1 MNNDVI
7 MKKTFLPKT
16 IRWTFYSGFVFLII
30 MSLLRFVF
38 VNYFSA
44 PASADNNLT
53 SSYIL
58 GFRYDLRYV
67 TIVMMITL
75 LFSYIKP
82 LNPFDKKLGKQIAII
97 TWMLFSSLLL
107 FFYTADF
114 IHYAYVHQRLNASIL
129 SYIDNPLISLQMMW
143 QSYPIITII
152 IIFLVVEWVLYK
164 FISFTYQLS
173 DKYERT
179 GSQFKN
185 IITQTIFF
193 IILLYAAIGNI
204 IYKGGQYPLR
214 WSNAY
219 SLGSD
224 YKANVALNP
233 MQSFF
238 STLNF
243 RSSKIDT
250 DLIKKNYSVIAD
262 YLTIPSNEQDA
273 QNLQFARIHNPVNN
287 NLEASKI
294 KNVVLVICE
303 SFSAYKSSM
312 MGNPLNTT
320 PYFNDMKKQGVYFNR
335 AFSPAYG
342 TARGV
347 WAVLTGTPD
356 VLEGKTSSRNPL
368 AVDQHSIIA
377 DFKNYEKYYFLGG
390 SASWA
395 NIRGVLTNNIS
406 DLKIFE
412 QGSYQSSEID
422 VWGISDK
429 NLFLEANKTL
439 SKNTKPFF
447 AIIQTAD
454 NHRPYTIPAEDLK
467 VFVKKTV
474 PKDSLLKFGFEN
486 NEEYNAFRYTDFCIE
501 QYIEAAKKEK
511 YFNETLFVFIGDH
524 GIKGDAGTMLPKSF
538 TEQGLTNM
546 HVPLLF
552 YAPSILQPKE
562 YSIPVSQLDVLPS
575 IASLCNIPYTN
586 TTMGKNVFIT
596 VQQKDNA
603 IFLYDDFNQQ
613 IGVLNNEY
621 YYGYQLKNPSKPI
634 FESALNNEV
643 VKNDSAQKQMDIL
656 TKTIYETAKYML
668 KNNQKLNIKKWL

>member
-1 MNNDVI
+1 

-75 LFSYIKP
+75 LFSFIKP

-129 SYIDNPLISLQMMW
+129 SYIDNPLISMQMIW

-173 DKYERT
+173 DKYKRT

-273 QNLQFARIHNPVNN
+273 QNLQFARIYNPVNN
-287 NLEASKI
+287 NLEASTI

-303 SFSAYKSSM
+303 SFSAYKSSL

-501 QYIEAAKKEK
+501 QFIEAAKKEK

-613 IGVLNNEY
+613 IGVLNNEF

-643 VKNDSAQKQMDIL
+643 VKNDSVQKQMDVL

-668 KNNQKLNIKKWL
+668 IHNQKLNIKK

>member
-1 MNNDVI
+1 

-129 SYIDNPLISLQMMW
+129 SYIDNPLISMQMMW

-173 DKYERT
+173 AKYVRT

-185 IITQTIFF
+185 IIIQTIFF

-287 NLEASKI
+287 NLEASTI

-303 SFSAYKSSM
+303 SFSAYKSSL

-501 QYIEAAKKEK
+501 QFIEAAKKEK

-613 IGVLNNEY
+613 IGVLNNEF

-643 VKNDSAQKQMDIL
+643 VKNDSVQKQMDIL

-668 KNNQKLNIKKWL
+668 IHNQKLNIKK

>member
-1 MNNDVI
+1 

-129 SYIDNPLISLQMMW
+129 SYIDNPLISMQMIW

-173 DKYERT
+173 AKYVRT

-185 IITQTIFF
+185 IIIQTIFF

-287 NLEASKI
+287 NLEATTI

-320 PYFNDMKKQGVYFNR
+320 PYFNDLKKQGVYFNR

-474 PKDSLLKFGFEN
+474 PKDSLLKYGFEN

-511 YFNETLFVFIGDH
+511 YFNETLFVFVGDH

-613 IGVLNNEY
+613 IGVLNNEF

-643 VKNDSAQKQMDIL
+643 VKNDSVQKQMDIL

-668 KNNQKLNIKKWL
+668 IHNQKINIKK

>member
-1 MNNDVI
+1 

-82 LNPFDKKLGKQIAII
+82 LNPFDKKLGKKIAII

-129 SYIDNPLISLQMMW
+129 SYIDNPLISMQMMW
-143 QSYPIITII
+143 QSYSIITII

-173 DKYERT
+173 DKYKRT

-287 NLEASKI
+287 NLEASTI

-501 QYIEAAKKEK
+501 QFIEAAKKEK

-613 IGVLNNEY
+613 IGVLNNEF

-643 VKNDSAQKQMDIL
+643 VKNDSVQKQMDIL

-668 KNNQKLNIKKWL
+668 IHNQKLNIKK

>member
-1 MNNDVI
+1 

-16 IRWTFYSGFVFLII
+16 IRWTLFLGFTFLII
-30 MSLLRFVF
+30 MSLLRFIF
-38 VNYFSA
+38 VHRFAA
-44 PASADNNLT
+44 PVSSDNDLNA
-53 SSYIL
+53 SYIL
-58 GFRYDLRYV
+58 GIRYDLRYV
-67 TIVMMITL
+67 AIIMMLIL
-75 LFSYIKP
+75 LISYFKA
-82 LNPFDKKLGKQIAII
+82 LDPFTKKLGKKIAII
-97 TWMLFSSLLL
+97 FWMLFSTLLL
-107 FFYTADF
+107 FFYTTDF

-129 SYIDNPLISLQMMW
+129 SYIDNPLISMQMMW
-143 QSYPIITII
+143 QSYPIISII
-152 IIFLVVEWVLYK
+152 VVFLILEWVLYK

-179 GSQFKN
+179 GSKIKN
-185 IITQTIFF
+185 IITQAVFF
-193 IILLYAAIGNI
+193 IILLYSAIGNI
-204 IYKGGQYPLR
+204 IYEGGQYPLR
-214 WSNAY
+214 WSDAY

-250 DLIKKNYSVIAD
+250 DLIKKNYTVIAD
-262 YLTIPSNEQDA
+262 YLAMPSNEQDA
-273 QNLQFARIHNPVNN
+273 QNLQFTRVVSPVVN

-320 PYFNDMKKQGVYFNR
+320 PYFNAMKEQGVYFNR

-356 VLEGKTSSRNPL
+356 ILEGKTSSRNPL
-368 AVDQHSIIA
+368 AVDQHTIMA

-406 DLKIFE
+406 DLKIVE
-412 QGSYQSSEID
+412 QGSYQSSEIN

-429 NLFLEANKTL
+429 DLFLEANKTL

-486 NEEYNAFRYTDFCIE
+486 NDEYNAFRYTDFCIE
-501 QYIEAAKKEK
+501 QFIEAAKKEK
-511 YFNETLFVFIGDH
+511 YFNETLFVFVGDH
-524 GIKGDAGTMLPKSF
+524 GIKGDAGSMLPTSF

-562 YSIPVSQLDVLPS
+562 YSIPVSQVDVMPS
-575 IASLCNIPYTN
+575 IASICNIPYTN
-586 TTMGKNVFIT
+586 TTMGKNVFNT
-596 VQQKDNA
+596 VQQNNNA

-634 FESALNNEV
+634 FESVVNNNI
-643 VKNDSAQKQMDIL
+643 VKNDSVQKQMDIL
-656 TKTIYETAKYML
+656 TKTMYETSKYML
-668 KNNQKLNIKKWL
+668 IHNQKLPIKK

>member
-1 MNNDVI
+1 

-82 LNPFDKKLGKQIAII
+82 LNPFDKKLGKKIAII

-129 SYIDNPLISLQMMW
+129 SYIDNPLISMQMMW
-143 QSYPIITII
+143 QSYSIITII

-173 DKYERT
+173 DKYKRT

-238 STLNF
+238 SSLNF

-287 NLEASKI
+287 NLEASTI

-596 VQQKDNA
+596 VQQKNNA

-613 IGVLNNEY
+613 IGVLNNEF

-643 VKNDSAQKQMDIL
+643 VKNDSVQKQMDIL

-668 KNNQKLNIKKWL
+668 IHNQKLNIKK

>member
-30 MSLLRFVF
+30 MSLLRFSF
-38 VNYFSA
+38 VKSFSA
-44 PASADNNLT
+44 PANSDNNLT
-53 SSYIL
+53 ASYIL

-67 TIVMMITL
+67 AIVMMVTL
-75 LFSYIKP
+75 LFSYTKP

-129 SYIDNPLISLQMMW
+129 SYIDNPLISMQMIW

-262 YLTIPSNEQDA
+262 YLAIPSNEQDA

-287 NLEASKI
+287 NLEASTI

-320 PYFNDMKKQGVYFNR
+320 PYFNDLKKQGVYFNR

-501 QYIEAAKKEK
+501 QFIEAAKKEK

-613 IGVLNNEY
+613 IGVLNNEF

-643 VKNDSAQKQMDIL
+643 VKNDSVQKQMDIL

-668 KNNQKLNIKKWL
+668 IHNQKLNIKK

>member
-1 MNNDVI
+1 

-129 SYIDNPLISLQMMW
+129 SYIDNPLISMQMMW

-185 IITQTIFF
+185 IIIQTIFF

-262 YLTIPSNEQDA
+262 YLAIPSNEQDA
-273 QNLQFARIHNPVNN
+273 QNLQFARIYNPVNN
-287 NLEASKI
+287 NLEASTI

-474 PKDSLLKFGFEN
+474 PKDSLLKYGFEN

-511 YFNETLFVFIGDH
+511 YFNETLFVFVGDH

-613 IGVLNNEY
+613 IGVLNNEF

-643 VKNDSAQKQMDIL
+643 VKNDSVQKQMDIL

-668 KNNQKLNIKKWL
+668 IHNQKLNIKK

>member
-129 SYIDNPLISLQMMW
+129 SYIDNPLISMQMMW

-185 IITQTIFF
+185 IIIQTIFF

-262 YLTIPSNEQDA
+262 YLAIPSNEQDA
-273 QNLQFARIHNPVNN
+273 QNLQFARIYNPVNN
-287 NLEASKI
+287 NLEASTI

-303 SFSAYKSSM
+303 SFSAYKSSL

-613 IGVLNNEY
+613 IGVLNNEF

-643 VKNDSAQKQMDIL
+643 VKNDSVQKQMDIL

-668 KNNQKLNIKKWL
+668 IHNQKLNIKK

>member
-1 MNNDVI
+1 

-129 SYIDNPLISLQMMW
+129 SYIDNPLISMQMMW
-143 QSYPIITII
+143 QSYSIITII

-185 IITQTIFF
+185 IIIQTIFF

-287 NLEASKI
+287 NLEASTI

-303 SFSAYKSSM
+303 SFSAYKSSL

-501 QYIEAAKKEK
+501 QFIEAAKKEK

-596 VQQKDNA
+596 VQQKNNA

-613 IGVLNNEY
+613 IGVLNNEF

-643 VKNDSAQKQMDIL
+643 VKNDSVQKQMDVL

-668 KNNQKLNIKKWL
+668 IHNQKLNIKK

>member
-1 MNNDVI
+1 

-129 SYIDNPLISLQMMW
+129 SYIDNPLISMQMMW

-173 DKYERT
+173 DKYKRT

-287 NLEASKI
+287 NLEASTI

-596 VQQKDNA
+596 VQQKNNA

-613 IGVLNNEY
+613 IGVLNNEF

-643 VKNDSAQKQMDIL
+643 VKNDSVQKQMDVL

-668 KNNQKLNIKKWL
+668 IHNQKLNIKK

>member
-1 MNNDVI
+1 

-75 LFSYIKP
+75 LFSFIKP

-129 SYIDNPLISLQMMW
+129 SYIDNPLISMQMMW

-185 IITQTIFF
+185 IIIQTIFF

-273 QNLQFARIHNPVNN
+273 QNLQFARIYNPVNN
-287 NLEASKI
+287 NLEASTI

-320 PYFNDMKKQGVYFNR
+320 PYFNDLKKQGVYFNR

-613 IGVLNNEY
+613 IGVLNNEF

-643 VKNDSAQKQMDIL
+643 VKNDSVQKQMDIL

-668 KNNQKLNIKKWL
+668 IHNQKLNIKK

>member
-1 MNNDVI
+1 

-16 IRWTFYSGFVFLII
+16 IRWTLFLGFTFLII
-30 MSLLRFVF
+30 MSLLRFIF
-38 VNYFSA
+38 VHRFAA
-44 PASADNNLT
+44 PVSSDNDLNA
-53 SSYIL
+53 SYIL
-58 GFRYDLRYV
+58 GIRYDLRYV
-67 TIVMMITL
+67 AIIMMLIL
-75 LFSYIKP
+75 LISYFKA
-82 LNPFDKKLGKQIAII
+82 LDPFTKKLGKKIAII
-97 TWMLFSSLLL
+97 FWMLFSTLLL
-107 FFYTADF
+107 FFYTTDF

-129 SYIDNPLISLQMMW
+129 SYIDNPLISMQMMW
-143 QSYPIITII
+143 QSYPIISII
-152 IIFLVVEWVLYK
+152 VVFLILEWVLYK

-173 DKYERT
+173 DKYEKA
-179 GSQFKN
+179 GSKIKN
-185 IITQTIFF
+185 IITQAVFF
-193 IILLYAAIGNI
+193 IILLYSAIGNI
-204 IYKGGQYPLR
+204 IYEGGQYPLR
-214 WSNAY
+214 WSDAY

-250 DLIKKNYSVIAD
+250 DLIKKNYTVIAD
-262 YLTIPSNEQDA
+262 YLAMPSNEQDA
-273 QNLQFARIHNPVNN
+273 QNLQFTRVVSPVVA

-320 PYFNDMKKQGVYFNR
+320 PYFNAMKKQGVYFNR

-356 VLEGKTSSRNPL
+356 ILEGKTSSRNPL
-368 AVDQHSIIA
+368 AVDQHTIIS

-406 DLKIFE
+406 DLKIVE
-412 QGSYQSSEID
+412 QGSYQSSEIN

-429 NLFLEANKTL
+429 DLFLEANKTL

-474 PKDSLLKFGFEN
+474 SKDSLLKFGFEN
-486 NEEYNAFRYTDFCIE
+486 NDEYNAFRYTDFCIE
-501 QYIEAAKKEK
+501 QFIEAAKKEK
-511 YFNETLFVFIGDH
+511 YFNETLFVFVGDH
-524 GIKGDAGTMLPKSF
+524 GIKGDAGSMLPTSF

-562 YSIPVSQLDVLPS
+562 YSIPVSQVDVMPS
-575 IASLCNIPYTN
+575 IASICNIPYTN
-586 TTMGKNVFIT
+586 TTMGKNVFNT
-596 VQQKDNA
+596 VQQNNNA

-634 FESALNNEV
+634 FESVVNNNI
-643 VKNDSAQKQMDIL
+643 VKNDSVQKQMDIL
-656 TKTIYETAKYML
+656 TKTMYETSKYML
-668 KNNQKLNIKKWL
+668 IHNQKLPIKK

>member
-1 MNNDVI
+1 
-7 MKKTFLPKT
+7 MKKTFLPKN

-38 VNYFSA
+38 ANYFSA
-44 PASADNNLT
+44 PLSADNNLT

-67 TIVMMITL
+67 TIVMMLTL
-75 LFSYIKP
+75 LLSYIKP
-82 LNPFDKKLGKQIAII
+82 LNPFDKKLGKQIGII

-107 FFYTADF
+107 LFYTADF

-129 SYIDNPLISLQMMW
+129 SYIDNPLISMQMMW
-143 QSYPIITII
+143 QSYPIISII
-152 IIFLVVEWVLYK
+152 VIFLIVEWVLYK

-173 DKYERT
+173 NKYERT

-250 DLIKKNYSVIAD
+250 DLIKKNYTAIAD
-262 YLTIPSNEQDA
+262 YLAISTNEQDA
-273 QNLQFARIHNPVNN
+273 QNLQFTRIHNPVNN
-287 NLEASKI
+287 NVEASKI

-320 PYFNDMKKQGVYFNR
+320 PYFNDMKKQGIYFNR

-454 NHRPYTIPAEDLK
+454 NHRPYTIPTEDLK

-501 QYIEAAKKEK
+501 QFIEAAKKEK

-562 YSIPVSQLDVLPS
+562 YSIPVSQLDVLPT

-596 VQQKDNA
+596 VQQNDNA

-634 FESALNNEV
+634 FESVINNKV
-643 VKNDSAQKQMDIL
+643 VKNDTAQKQMDIL
-656 TKTIYETAKYML
+656 TKTIYETSKYML
-668 KNNQKLNIKKWL
+668 IHNQKLSIKK

>member
-7 MKKTFLPKT
+7 MKNTFLPKT

-38 VNYFSA
+38 ANYFSA

-129 SYIDNPLISLQMMW
+129 SYIDNPLISMQMMW

-243 RSSKIDT
+243 RSSIIDT

-287 NLEASKI
+287 NIEASTI

-596 VQQKDNA
+596 VQQKNNA

-656 TKTIYETAKYML
+656 TKTLYETAKYML
-668 KNNQKLNIKKWL
+668 KNNQKLNIKK

>member
-1 MNNDVI
+1 

-75 LFSYIKP
+75 LFSFIKP

-129 SYIDNPLISLQMMW
+129 SYIDNPLISMQMIW

-173 DKYERT
+173 AKYVRT

-185 IITQTIFF
+185 IIIQTIFF

-287 NLEASKI
+287 NLEASTI

-320 PYFNDMKKQGVYFNR
+320 PYFNDLKKQGVYFNR

-474 PKDSLLKFGFEN
+474 PKDSLLKYGFEN

-511 YFNETLFVFIGDH
+511 YFNETLFVFVGDH

-613 IGVLNNEY
+613 IGVLNNEF

-643 VKNDSAQKQMDIL
+643 VKNDSVQKQMDIL

-668 KNNQKLNIKKWL
+668 IHNQKLNIKK

>member
-129 SYIDNPLISLQMMW
+129 SYIDNPLISMQMMW
-143 QSYPIITII
+143 QSYSIITII

-185 IITQTIFF
+185 IIIQTIFF

-287 NLEASKI
+287 NLEASTI

-613 IGVLNNEY
+613 IGVLNNEF

-643 VKNDSAQKQMDIL
+643 VKNDSVQKQMDIL

-668 KNNQKLNIKKWL
+668 IHNQKLNIKK

>member
-1 MNNDVI
+1 

-129 SYIDNPLISLQMMW
+129 SYIDNPLISMQMIW

-173 DKYERT
+173 AKYVRT

-185 IITQTIFF
+185 IIIQTIFF

-287 NLEASKI
+287 NLEASTI

-320 PYFNDMKKQGVYFNR
+320 PYFNDLKKQGVYFNR

-474 PKDSLLKFGFEN
+474 PKDSLLKYGFEN

-511 YFNETLFVFIGDH
+511 YFNETLFVFVGDH

-613 IGVLNNEY
+613 IGVLNNEF

-643 VKNDSAQKQMDIL
+643 VKNDSVQKQMDIL

-668 KNNQKLNIKKWL
+668 IHNQKINIKK

>member
-1 MNNDVI
+1 MNNDFI

-129 SYIDNPLISLQMMW
+129 SYIDNPLISMQMMW

-185 IITQTIFF
+185 IIIQTIFF

-262 YLTIPSNEQDA
+262 YLAIPSNEQDA

-287 NLEASKI
+287 NLEASTI

-303 SFSAYKSSM
+303 SFSAYKSSL

-501 QYIEAAKKEK
+501 QFIEAAKKEK

-613 IGVLNNEY
+613 IGVLNNEF

-643 VKNDSAQKQMDIL
+643 VKNDSVQKQMDIL

-668 KNNQKLNIKKWL
+668 IHNQKLNIKK

>member
-1 MNNDVI
+1 

-16 IRWTFYSGFVFLII
+16 IRWTLFLGFTFLII
-30 MSLLRFVF
+30 MSLLRFIF
-38 VNYFSA
+38 VHRFAA
-44 PASADNNLT
+44 PVSSDNDLNA
-53 SSYIL
+53 SYIL
-58 GFRYDLRYV
+58 GIRYDLRYV
-67 TIVMMITL
+67 AIIMMLIL
-75 LFSYIKP
+75 LISYFKA
-82 LNPFDKKLGKQIAII
+82 LDPFTKKLGKKIAII
-97 TWMLFSSLLL
+97 FWMLFSTLLL
-107 FFYTADF
+107 FFYTTDF

-129 SYIDNPLISLQMMW
+129 SYIDNPLISMQMMW

-152 IIFLVVEWVLYK
+152 VVFLILEWVLYK
-164 FISFTYQLS
+164 FISLTYQLS
-173 DKYERT
+173 DKYEIT
-179 GSQFKN
+179 GSKIKN
-185 IITQTIFF
+185 IIKQAVFF
-193 IILLYAAIGNI
+193 IILLYSAIGNI
-204 IYKGGQYPLR
+204 IYEGGQYPLR
-214 WSNAY
+214 WSDAY

-250 DLIKKNYSVIAD
+250 DLIKKNYTVIAN
-262 YLTIPSNEQDA
+262 YLAIPSNEQDA
-273 QNLQFARIHNPVNN
+273 QNLQFTRVVSPVVN

-320 PYFNDMKKQGVYFNR
+320 PYFNAMKEQGVYFNR

-356 VLEGKTSSRNPL
+356 ILEGKTSSRNPL
-368 AVDQHSIIA
+368 AVDQHTIMA
-377 DFKNYEKYYFLGG
+377 DFKNYEKFYFLGG

-406 DLKIFE
+406 DLKIVE
-412 QGSYQSSEID
+412 QGSYQSSEIN

-429 NLFLEANKTL
+429 DLFLEANKTL

-454 NHRPYTIPAEDLK
+454 NHRPYTIPSEDLK

-486 NEEYNAFRYTDFCIE
+486 NDEYNAFRYTDFCIE
-501 QYIEAAKKEK
+501 QFIEAAKKEK
-511 YFNETLFVFIGDH
+511 YFNETLFVFVGDH
-524 GIKGDAGTMLPKSF
+524 GIKGDAGSMLPTSF

-562 YSIPVSQLDVLPS
+562 YSIPVSQVDVMPS
-575 IASLCNIPYTN
+575 IASICNIPYTN
-586 TTMGKNVFIT
+586 TTMGKNVFNT
-596 VQQKDNA
+596 VQQNNNA

-634 FESALNNEV
+634 FESVVNNNI
-643 VKNDSAQKQMDIL
+643 VKNDSVQKQMDIL
-656 TKTIYETAKYML
+656 TKTMYETSKYML
-668 KNNQKLNIKKWL
+668 IHNQKLPIKK

>member
-1 MNNDVI
+1 

-129 SYIDNPLISLQMMW
+129 SYIDNPLISMQMMW

-185 IITQTIFF
+185 IIIQTIFF

-287 NLEASKI
+287 NLEASTI

-320 PYFNDMKKQGVYFNR
+320 PYFNDLKKQGVYFNR

-501 QYIEAAKKEK
+501 QFIEAAKKEK

-613 IGVLNNEY
+613 IGVLNNEF

-643 VKNDSAQKQMDIL
+643 VKNDSVQKQMDIL

-668 KNNQKLNIKKWL
+668 IHNQKLNIKK

>member
-1 MNNDVI
+1 

-129 SYIDNPLISLQMMW
+129 SYIDNPLISMQMMW

-185 IITQTIFF
+185 IIIQTIFF

-273 QNLQFARIHNPVNN
+273 QNLQFARIYNPVNN
-287 NLEASKI
+287 NLEASTI

-501 QYIEAAKKEK
+501 QFIEAAKKEK

-613 IGVLNNEY
+613 IGVLNNEF

-643 VKNDSAQKQMDIL
+643 VKNDSVQKQMDIL

-668 KNNQKLNIKKWL
+668 IHNQKLNIKK

>member
-1 MNNDVI
+1 

-16 IRWTFYSGFVFLII
+16 IRWTLFLGFTFLII
-30 MSLLRFVF
+30 MSLLRFIF
-38 VNYFSA
+38 VHRFAA
-44 PASADNNLT
+44 PVSSDNDLNA
-53 SSYIL
+53 SYIL
-58 GFRYDLRYV
+58 GIRYDLRYV
-67 TIVMMITL
+67 AIIMMLIL
-75 LFSYIKP
+75 LISYFKA
-82 LNPFDKKLGKQIAII
+82 LDPFTKKLGKKIAII
-97 TWMLFSSLLL
+97 FWMLFSTLLL
-107 FFYTADF
+107 FFYTTDF

-129 SYIDNPLISLQMMW
+129 SYIDNPLISMQMMW
-143 QSYPIITII
+143 QSYPIISII
-152 IIFLVVEWVLYK
+152 IVFLIVEWVLYK

-173 DKYERT
+173 DKYEKA
-179 GSQFKN
+179 GSKIKN
-185 IITQTIFF
+185 IITQAVFF
-193 IILLYAAIGNI
+193 IILLYSAIGNI
-204 IYKGGQYPLR
+204 IYEGGQYPLR
-214 WSNAY
+214 WSDAY

-250 DLIKKNYSVIAD
+250 NFIKNNYTVIAN
-262 YLTIPSNEQDA
+262 YLAIPSNEQDA
-273 QNLQFARIHNPVNN
+273 QNLQFTRVVSPVVN

-320 PYFNDMKKQGVYFNR
+320 PYFNAMKVQGVYFNR

-356 VLEGKTSSRNPL
+356 ILEGKTSSRNPL
-368 AVDQHSIIA
+368 AVDQHTIMA

-406 DLKIFE
+406 DLKIVE
-412 QGSYQSSEID
+412 QGSYQSSEIN

-429 NLFLEANKTL
+429 DLFLEANKTL

-454 NHRPYTIPAEDLK
+454 NHRPYTIPSEDLK

-486 NEEYNAFRYTDFCIE
+486 NDEYNAFRYTDFCIE
-501 QYIEAAKKEK
+501 QFIEAAKKEK
-511 YFNETLFVFIGDH
+511 YFNETLFVFVGDH
-524 GIKGDAGTMLPKSF
+524 GIKGDAGSMLPTSF

-562 YSIPVSQLDVLPS
+562 YSIPVSQVDIMPS
-575 IASLCNIPYTN
+575 IASICNIPYTN
-586 TTMGKNVFIT
+586 TTMGKNVFNT
-596 VQQKDNA
+596 VQQNNNA

-634 FESALNNEV
+634 FESVVNNNI
-643 VKNDSAQKQMDIL
+643 VKNDSVQNQMDIL
-656 TKTIYETAKYML
+656 TKTMYETSKYML
-668 KNNQKLNIKKWL
+668 IHNQKLPIKK

>member
-1 MNNDVI
+1 MNNHLI

-30 MSLLRFVF
+30 MSLLRIVF
-38 VNYFSA
+38 ANYFSA

-82 LNPFDKKLGKQIAII
+82 LNPFDKKLGKQIGII

-129 SYIDNPLISLQMMW
+129 SYIDNPLISMQMMW
-143 QSYPIITII
+143 QSYPIITIVV
-152 IIFLVVEWVLYK
+152 IFLIVEWVSYK
-164 FISFTYQLS
+164 FISSTYQLS
-173 DKYERT
+173 DKYKKT

-185 IITQTIFF
+185 IITHTIFF

-238 STLNF
+238 STLQF
-243 RSSKIDT
+243 RASKIDT
-250 DLIKKNYSVIAD
+250 DLIKNNYSVMSQ
-262 YLTIPSNEQDA
+262 YLNIPTYEQDA

-287 NLEASKI
+287 NVEASKI

-320 PYFNDMKKQGVYFNR
+320 PYFNDMKKQGIYFNR

-454 NHRPYTIPAEDLK
+454 NHRPYTIPTEDLK

-501 QYIEAAKKEK
+501 QFIEAAKKEK

-596 VQQKDNA
+596 VQQNDNA

-621 YYGYQLKNPSKPI
+621 YYGYKLKNPSKPI

-643 VKNDSAQKQMDIL
+643 VKNDSVQKQMDIL

-668 KNNQKLNIKKWL
+668 KNNQKLNIKN

>member
-129 SYIDNPLISLQMMW
+129 SYIDNPLISMQMMW

-185 IITQTIFF
+185 IIIQTIFF

-262 YLTIPSNEQDA
+262 YLAIPSNEQDA
-273 QNLQFARIHNPVNN
+273 QNLQFARIYNPVNN
-287 NLEASKI
+287 NLEASTI

-501 QYIEAAKKEK
+501 QFIEAAKKEK

-596 VQQKDNA
+596 VQQKNNA

-613 IGVLNNEY
+613 IGVLNNEF

-643 VKNDSAQKQMDIL
+643 VKNDSVQKQMDIL

-668 KNNQKLNIKKWL
+668 IHNQKLNIKK

>member
-1 MNNDVI
+1 

-129 SYIDNPLISLQMMW
+129 SYIDNPLISMQMIW

-173 DKYERT
+173 AKYVRT

-185 IITQTIFF
+185 IIIQTIFF

-287 NLEASKI
+287 NIEASTI

-320 PYFNDMKKQGVYFNR
+320 PYFNDLKKQGVYFNR

-474 PKDSLLKFGFEN
+474 PKDSLLKYGFEN

-613 IGVLNNEY
+613 IGVLNNEF

-643 VKNDSAQKQMDIL
+643 VKNDSVQKQMDIL

-668 KNNQKLNIKKWL
+668 IHNQKLNIKK

>member
-1 MNNDVI
+1 MNNDLI

-129 SYIDNPLISLQMMW
+129 SYIDNPLISMQMMW

-185 IITQTIFF
+185 IIIQTIFF

-224 YKANVALNP
+224 YKANIALNP

-250 DLIKKNYSVIAD
+250 ELIKKNYSVIAD

-287 NLEASKI
+287 NLEASTI

-501 QYIEAAKKEK
+501 QFIEAAKKEK

-613 IGVLNNEY
+613 IGVLNNEF

-643 VKNDSAQKQMDIL
+643 VKNDSVQKQMDIL

-668 KNNQKLNIKKWL
+668 IHNQKLNIKK

>member
-1 MNNDVI
+1 

-129 SYIDNPLISLQMMW
+129 SYIDNPLISMQMIW

-185 IITQTIFF
+185 IIIQTIFF

-287 NLEASKI
+287 NLEASTI

-474 PKDSLLKFGFEN
+474 PKDSLLKYGFEN

-511 YFNETLFVFIGDH
+511 YFNETLFVFVGDH

-613 IGVLNNEY
+613 IGVLNNEF

-643 VKNDSAQKQMDIL
+643 VKNDSVQKQMDIL

-668 KNNQKLNIKKWL
+668 IHNQKLNIKK

>member
-1 MNNDVI
+1 

-129 SYIDNPLISLQMMW
+129 SYIDNPLISMQMMW
-143 QSYPIITII
+143 QSYSIITII

-173 DKYERT
+173 DKYKRT

-287 NLEASKI
+287 NLEASTI

-320 PYFNDMKKQGVYFNR
+320 PYFNDLKKQGVYFNR

-613 IGVLNNEY
+613 IGVLNNEF

-643 VKNDSAQKQMDIL
+643 VKNDSVQKQMDIL

-668 KNNQKLNIKKWL
+668 IHNQKLNIKK

>member
-129 SYIDNPLISLQMMW
+129 SYIDNPLISMQMIW

-185 IITQTIFF
+185 IIIQTIFF

-262 YLTIPSNEQDA
+262 YLAIPSNEQDA
-273 QNLQFARIHNPVNN
+273 QNLQFARIYNPVNN
-287 NLEASKI
+287 NIEASTI

-320 PYFNDMKKQGVYFNR
+320 PYFNDLKKQGVYFNR

-412 QGSYQSSEID
+412 QGSYQFSEID

-501 QYIEAAKKEK
+501 QFIEAAKKEK

-613 IGVLNNEY
+613 IGVLNNEF

-643 VKNDSAQKQMDIL
+643 VKNDSVQKQMDIL

-668 KNNQKLNIKKWL
+668 IHNQKLNIKK

>member
-1 MNNDVI
+1 

-129 SYIDNPLISLQMMW
+129 SYIDNPLISMQMIW

-287 NLEASKI
+287 NLEASTI

-320 PYFNDMKKQGVYFNR
+320 PYFNDLKKQGVYFNR

-501 QYIEAAKKEK
+501 QFIEAAKKEK

-613 IGVLNNEY
+613 IGVLNNEF

-643 VKNDSAQKQMDIL
+643 VKNDSVQKQMDIL

-668 KNNQKLNIKKWL
+668 IHNQKLNIKK

>member
-1 MNNDVI
+1 

-38 VNYFSA
+38 ANYFSA

-129 SYIDNPLISLQMMW
+129 SYIDNPLISMQMMW
-143 QSYPIITII
+143 QSYSIITII

-173 DKYERT
+173 DKYKRT

-596 VQQKDNA
+596 VQQKNNA

-668 KNNQKLNIKKWL
+668 KNNQKLNIKK